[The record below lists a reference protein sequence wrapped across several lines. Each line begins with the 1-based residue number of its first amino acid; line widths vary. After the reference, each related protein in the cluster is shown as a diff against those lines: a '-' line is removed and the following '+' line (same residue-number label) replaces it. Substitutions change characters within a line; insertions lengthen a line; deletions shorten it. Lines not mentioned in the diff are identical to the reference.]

1 MIPINQ
7 PTMDAKHIARYL
19 GAMSIEERVQIVR
32 CLLEAGADGLQML
45 DIAAKTELGPSAV
58 SKQIESLTG
67 LEIIFVKSVDNN
79 KVYFANTGLIDTLFD
94 WMYQHFGPGFQAK
107 MEAAQAAEIG
117 KATTQAGS

>member
-1 MIPINQ
+1 
-7 PTMDAKHIARYL
+7 MDAKHIARYL